1 MENKHLAFRRVRA
14 RENLT
19 AQRNKKMGGS
29 SQKQKQKPNLLY
41 FLLIL
46 ELWCVACARF
56 LPRRGHARATRRA
69 CYAGPVGEGRES
81 GMSPCVVWLGLGRFG
96 IGFWVGC
103 CARGI
108 FPPREYFPGPPFII
122 RTVDQKTNS
131 TPNHPHCR
139 RCF

>member
-46 ELWCVACARF
+46 ELWCVAWRVRGFFREEATRA
-56 LPRRGHARATRRA
+56 PRVARATQGLWARD
-69 CYAGPVGEGRES
+69 GNRE
-81 GMSPCVVWLGLGRFG
+81 
-96 IGFWVGC
+96 
-103 CARGI
+103 
-108 FPPREYFPGPPFII
+108 
-122 RTVDQKTNS
+122 
-131 TPNHPHCR
+131 
-139 RCF
+139 